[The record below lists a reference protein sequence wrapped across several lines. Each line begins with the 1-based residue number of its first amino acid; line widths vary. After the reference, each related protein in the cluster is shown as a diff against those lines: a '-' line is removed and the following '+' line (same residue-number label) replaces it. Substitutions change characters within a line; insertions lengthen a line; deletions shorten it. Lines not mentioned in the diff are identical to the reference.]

1 MKRIK
6 ATLSSY
12 TANRLLKGD
21 QLIFETKDE
30 TTRKTKE
37 FIVQIIRINSDLPR
51 CNGCTCFLKSEDEIH
66 KFANGIYCD
75 YCFKRR
81 IDKQKEITQL
91 SANKKR
97 LKMDTTA
104 GIAT

>member
-37 FIVQIIRINSDLPR
+37 FIVEVIKINSDLPR
-51 CNGCTCFLKSEDEIH
+51 CNGCSIRLDNKQSY
-66 KFANGIYCD
+66 KYKNGHYCRD
-75 YCFKRR
+75 CYKRR
-81 IDKQKEITQL
+81 ISEQKEIAQV
-91 SANKKR
+91 SSNKKS
-97 LKMDTTA
+97 
-104 GIAT
+104 I